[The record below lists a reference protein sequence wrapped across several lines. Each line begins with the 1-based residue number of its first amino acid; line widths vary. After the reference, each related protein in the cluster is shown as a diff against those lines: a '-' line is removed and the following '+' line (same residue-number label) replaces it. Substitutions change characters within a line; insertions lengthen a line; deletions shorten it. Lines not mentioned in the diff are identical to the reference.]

1 MISGSN
7 FLLWCVD
14 LAFKSYILPASW
26 ILGMKVNL
34 HLVSP
39 VMETLPE
46 RP

>member
-1 MISGSN
+1 MIYGSHL
-7 FLLWCVD
+7 LLWCVD
-14 LAFKSYILPASW
+14 LAFKSNILPAGW